1 MKRKYYL
8 RGLGLGILITSL
20 VFIIAGPKEPSD
32 EDIIKRAE
40 ELGYVKEEGS
50 SLGIKDLLNK
60 ETPAPTGPLYTV
72 EIPGAE
78 KTPVPTPT
86 NEPLPTD
93 TPVPTPTVAPTPTAT
108 VAPEPTTT
116 PTPLPTQ
123 INTPTPVPTNTPTP
137 TNTPV
142 PTEKPVPT
150 NTPDTVVTATIV
162 VERGNSASMV
172 CKQME
177 SAGVIKEAD
186 DFRQYLISRD
196 LTDFIN
202 IGTYELSSDMSY
214 KEMAKIITGR

>member
-20 VFIIAGPKEPSD
+20 VFIIAGPKELSD
-32 EDIIKRAE
+32 EEIMKRAE

-60 ETPAPTGPLYTV
+60 ETPVPTGPLYTV
-72 EIPGAE
+72 EIPGAK

-86 NEPLPTD
+86 SEPTPTNTPAPTD
-93 TPVPTPTVAPTPTAT
+93 TPVPTATAAPTPTTT
-108 VAPEPTTT
+108 VVPEPTVT
-116 PTPLPTQ
+116 PTPVPTPTS
-123 INTPTPVPTNTPTP
+123 TPTPVPTNTPA
-137 TNTPV
+137 
-142 PTEKPVPT
+142 PTEEPAPT
-150 NTPDTVVTATIV
+150 KTPDTVVKATIV
-162 VERGNSASMV
+162 VERGNSASKV

-177 SAGVIKEAD
+177 LAGVIKEAD

>member
-72 EIPGAE
+72 EIPGTE

-93 TPVPTPTVAPTPTAT
+93 PPVPTLTVAPTPIATAT
-108 VAPEPTTT
+108 PEPTTT
-116 PTPLPTQ
+116 PTPVPTLT
-123 INTPTPVPTNTPTP
+123 NTPTPVPTSTPT
-137 TNTPV
+137 
-142 PTEKPVPT
+142 PT

-177 SAGVIKEAD
+177 AAGVIKEAD

-202 IGTYELSSDMSY
+202 IGTYEISSDMSY